1 MAFLDKVDSLFID
14 IKWELK
20 NMFLSEDVSSVDLK
34 REMINSRKKAKRL

>member
-20 NMFLSEDVSSVDLK
+20 NMFLNEDVSSVDLK

>member
-1 MAFLDKVDSLFID
+1 MAFLDKVDSLLID

-20 NMFLSEDVSSVDLK
+20 NMFLNADVSSVNLK